1 MGRSS
6 IHQVFARFLAEGPKY
21 NTKYEKHCRNSSNS
35 AVNRILHF
43 ISEIGDVD
51 INKVAHNIVEHEEA
65 GSFLNGFFGVVS
77 IDEIEYWGK
86 NLVHALD
93 VDCFRI
99 EFGKNEEDS
108 GHMVVVV

>member
-1 MGRSS
+1 M
-6 IHQVFARFLAEGPKY
+6 
-21 NTKYEKHCRNSSNS
+21 
-35 AVNRILHF
+35 NRILHF